1 LSKPILEHHQDS
13 AEKRERFVSGTIVGI
28 RFKIVRLLGKGGMGE
43 VFEAEDLK
51 LLRQLALKFL
61 PEEMSLEPQML
72 ERFEREA
79 EPRSTKPDWAIVSC
93 GMTSFRRNR

>member
-1 LSKPILEHHQDS
+1 
-13 AEKRERFVSGTIVGI
+13 
-28 RFKIVRLLGKGGMGE
+28 MGE
-43 VFEAEDLK
+43 VFEAEDSK

-79 EPRSTKPDWAIVSC
+79 EPRSTKPDWAIVLAA
-93 GMTSFRRNR
+93 